1 MTAKSLFSDIL
12 PINPLNSKI
21 WRDRSRQITDSKRSG
36 KKIGGRG
43 VLNSSA
49 IIATGSHRE
58 IETFAAQPGQHQRRY
73 NNSVSSA
80 ATAPAKPAANDLPY
94 FTPWQRLQLW
104 AITWIGTLIIRIIG
118 PTLRVSVSIED
129 GGPPSMTTR
138 PLIYSFWH
146 DCIFASTY
154 IWRDLRVRVM
164 SSDSFD
170 GEWMGR
176 IIRKFGFVKIR
187 GSKSKGAVR
196 ALLAFRKEVENGWVV
211 AFTIDG
217 PRGPRYVAKPG
228 PVVVAR
234 ATGVPMVVYH
244 IGIDRGWVLP
254 TWDKSILPKPFSK
267 ALLRISRLMPVSP
280 DADEVEKQRMHAEL
294 QAALERVRDFAVA
307 NVSKVG
313 TEEFPLCAR
322 K

>member
-1 MTAKSLFSDIL
+1 
-12 PINPLNSKI
+12 
-21 WRDRSRQITDSKRSG
+21 
-36 KKIGGRG
+36 
-43 VLNSSA
+43 
-49 IIATGSHRE
+49 
-58 IETFAAQPGQHQRRY
+58 
-73 NNSVSSA
+73 VSSA
-80 ATAPAKPAANDLPY
+80 TTTAPSPATDNLPC
-94 FTPWQRLQLW
+94 FTPWQRVQLW
-104 AITWIGTLIIRIIG
+104 AITCLGTLIIRLIG

-129 GGPPSMTTR
+129 GGPASMTTR

-154 IWRDLRVRVM
+154 IWRDLQVRVM

-244 IGIDRGWVLP
+244 IGIDKGWVLP
-254 TWDKSILPKPFSK
+254 TWDKSVLPKPFSK
-267 ALLRISRLMPVSP
+267 ALLRISRLMPVSAGAS
-280 DADEVEKQRMHAEL
+280 DAEKERMHAEL
-294 QAALERVRDFAVA
+294 QAALERVRDFANA
-307 NVSKVG
+307 NVRKVG
-313 TEEFPLCAR
+313 TAEFPLCAR